1 MLEAGPR
8 TDPPDR
14 QDLNVLLGDVAVA
27 RDRLGT
33 ARQGAR
39 AADQLQ
45 LRQDLLQA
53 LEAYASALADRG
65 APLPYKLRDEIEL
78 YRGLGRRG

>member
-8 TDPPDR
+8 SDPSDR
-14 QDLNVLLGDVAVA
+14 EGLAVLLGEVSLA

-45 LRQDLLQA
+45 LRRDLLQA
-53 LEAYASALADRG
+53 LEAYASALSQRG
-65 APLPYKLRDEIEL
+65 APLPYRLRDEIEL
-78 YRGLGRRG
+78 YRGLGQRG